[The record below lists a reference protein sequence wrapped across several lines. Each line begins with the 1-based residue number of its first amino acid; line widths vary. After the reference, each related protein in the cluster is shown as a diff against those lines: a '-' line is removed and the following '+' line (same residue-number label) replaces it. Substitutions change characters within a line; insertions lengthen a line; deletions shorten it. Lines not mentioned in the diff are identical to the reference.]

1 LNFAPY
7 FHSRDQLI
15 EKFKADN
22 PNFDQE
28 RVEMEVDKFMMDVEM
43 VNLYMA
49 YNKKKAEDPDF
60 GFGGGPDQSL
70 STYAVW
76 IFGGFGLAS
85 LKNNFIDPKFA
96 SGEWDKL
103 AIPDPLHLFDAAG
116 AAATAATP

>member
-1 LNFAPY
+1 MKKSFLEASEEDKTKTFANTTVFY
-7 FHSRDQLI
+7 
-15 EKFKADN
+15 KN
-22 PNFDQE
+22 
-28 RVEMEVDKFMMDVEM
+28 VDVEM

-60 GFGGGPDQSL
+60 EFGSGPDQSL